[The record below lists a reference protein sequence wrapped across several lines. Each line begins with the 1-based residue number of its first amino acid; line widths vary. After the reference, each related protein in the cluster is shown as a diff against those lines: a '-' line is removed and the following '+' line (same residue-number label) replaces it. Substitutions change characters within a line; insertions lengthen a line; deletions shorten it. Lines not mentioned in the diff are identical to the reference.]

1 MRLII
6 LKFLYFVVV
15 MWQLMWITCMSREF
29 TSRYHMNEINHFKV
43 FTLCSG
49 DLAADVNIFKYR
61 TN

>member
-1 MRLII
+1 
-6 LKFLYFVVV
+6 